1 MHISKSRVKHT
12 VMCAPFIP
20 ALRRQMQASS
30 EFLDYQGYI
39 VRSQHVL
46 WIYVKTKQNIMYLK
60 IRDS

>member
-1 MHISKSRVKHT
+1 
-12 VMCAPFIP
+12 
-20 ALRRQMQASS
+20 MQASS